1 MIVFLSDPYC
11 QAKERTPDVFYLLNR
26 TYGQYVA
33 PLDTPR
39 STAAPPSSCRSAQRS
54 PKGKPRAKHGFLV
67 HSFSKKWLPRPAMKK
82 ISSTKFRTCLVVL
95 PSLPCFTGT
104 GNEEQL
110 ASPRKPIG
118 FLGVARQVLP
128 AQLENNLLDI
138 QTLHTTCFLSLA
150 RQYSV

>member
-33 PLDTPR
+33 PWTHR
-39 STAAPPSSCRSAQRS
+39 GAPPLHPPRAGRHKEAQRVS
-54 PKGKPRAKHGFLV
+54 HAPNTAFLCIAFLR
-67 HSFSKKWLPRPAMKK
+67 SDFPGQL
-82 ISSTKFRTCLVVL
+82 SSTKFRTCLVVL